1 MPDLTPTRPADAAPV
16 ATDWG
21 QAVHDM
27 LEGIQGGTI
36 TITSTTATTADGTV
50 TFPRAYTAAPI
61 VVIGV
66 GGGNTYLAGL
76 VSAPTT
82 TQVTFRIFKRDGT
95 AFTNGTQVVIW
106 WIAVGNP
113 A

>member
-21 QAVHDM
+21 QAVHDAI
-27 LEGIQGGTI
+27 EGVQAGQI
-36 TITSTTATTADGTV
+36 TITSTTAVSADGTV
-50 TFPRAYTAAPI
+50 TFPRAYSSAPF
-61 VVIGV
+61 VALGV

-76 VSAPTT
+76 VSLPTT
-82 TQVTFRIFKRDGT
+82 TQAVIRIFKRDGS
-95 AFTNGTQVVIW
+95 AFTNGTQVIVQW
-106 WIAVGNP
+106 VAVGPP